1 MKQTHEFWVSDTP
14 DEAIRKVRATL
25 QRVGDLK
32 AVVPG
37 QYLTGTILA
46 LGSRTV
52 TVRVSW
58 KPEADPTLSPKL
70 NTAEDAG
77 PWQAGTPQTLAPQT
91 LAPGTS
97 IVIETDSDDESG
109 RAGKNAFERF
119 EDAYRHF
126 HNPDY
131 KPDRVGMMPIT
142 IIGLVVVAVL
152 MLVFFLRSPLYQ
164 KMFPKMPAQYLKDDK
179 EKQAEAAAEQK
190 RKEEM
195 GETESS
201 GTTP

>member
-1 MKQTHEFWVSDTP
+1 VKQTHEFWVSDTP

-32 AVVPG
+32 SVVPG

-52 TVRVSW
+52 NVRVSW
-58 KPEADPTLSPKL
+58 KPEADPTMSPKL
-70 NTAEDAG
+70 NAADNAG
-77 PWQAGTPQTLAPQT
+77 PWQGPAPQVV
-91 LAPGTS
+91 APGTS
-97 IVIETDSDDESG
+97 IVMETDSDDESG

-131 KPDRVGMMPIT
+131 KPDRVGMLPVT
-142 IIGLVVVAVL
+142 IIGLVVVAAL

-164 KMFPKMPAQYLKDDK
+164 KMFPKMPAQYLKDAK
-179 EKQAEAAAEQK
+179 EKQAEAAEEQK